1 MSRSQKNRKPG
12 FDRNKGAVY
21 HAAALIA
28 RLTAAKVEREPLRE
42 SEVDR
47 LEMPVLL
54 AVDAI
59 EKGRGTPEN
68 WDVIA
73 KALNQAWIFATGGGI
88 GEEAKPYLVVALDG
102 MRAVKQ
108 RYLDTGAMKFEAL
121 EIEAVRS
128 AIEMRREQLKLA
140 TLGELHT
147 ASDVAHKYL
156 YQKEVA

>member
-1 MSRSQKNRKPG
+1 MSRSQKNRKVRV
-12 FDRNKGAVY
+12 DRNKTDVCRLAVMT
-21 HAAALIA
+21 
-28 RLTAAKVEREPLRE
+28 RLMAAKVEREPLRE

-54 AVDAI
+54 ALDAI

-68 WDVIA
+68 WDVIG

-88 GEEAKPYLVVALDG
+88 GEEAKPYLMVALDA

-108 RYLDTGAMKFEAL
+108 RYLETGALTFEAL
-121 EIEAVRS
+121 ELEAIRS

-147 ASDVAHKYL
+147 ATDVAHKYL
-156 YQKEVA
+156 YQKGVA

>member
-1 MSRSQKNRKPG
+1 MSRSQKQHKPRV
-12 FDRNKGAVY
+12 DRNKTAVC
-21 HAAALIA
+21 HLAVMT
-28 RLTAAKVEREPLRE
+28 RLMAAKVEREPLR
-42 SEVDR
+42 STEVDR

-88 GEEAKPYLVVALDG
+88 GEEAKPYLVVALDS

-108 RYLDTGAMKFEAL
+108 RYLDAGEMKFEEL
-121 EIEAVRS
+121 ELEAVRS
-128 AIEMRREQLKLA
+128 AIEMRREQLRLA
-140 TLGELHT
+140 TIGELHT

-156 YQKEVA
+156 YQKEAA

>member
-1 MSRSQKNRKPG
+1 MSRSQKNRKVRV
-12 FDRNKGAVY
+12 DRNKTDVCRLAVMT
-21 HAAALIA
+21 
-28 RLTAAKVEREPLRE
+28 RLMAAKVEREPLRE

-54 AVDAI
+54 ALDAI

-68 WDVIA
+68 WDVIG

-88 GEEAKPYLVVALDG
+88 GEEAKPYLVVALDA

-108 RYLDTGAMKFEAL
+108 RYLDTGALTFEAL
-121 EIEAVRS
+121 ELEAIRS

-147 ASDVAHKYL
+147 ATDVAHKYL
-156 YQKEVA
+156 YQKGAA